1 MQIFEIIDST
11 QLEAK
16 RQIDAKGIIMN
27 DKLLALE
34 QTAGIT
40 TKKNV
45 SWKTQR
51 GDFNCSYVFY
61 EDYLKFGNIHFTEFC
76 CGLAVRDTI
85 LEIYPFLKSEME
97 IKWPNDILIGKKKI
111 CGILA
116 EIYKQHIIMGI
127 GVNLISYPDKTEH
140 FPATDLL
147 AETGIKIEPQE
158 FEKLLSK
165 QMEKH
170 IANLQQYGFSVIRNN
185 WKQSA
190 YMLGCK
196 LILRDNSI
204 VKFTDIT
211 DDGCLLV
218 EKEDGT
224 SNVVISSD
232 EVIGG
237 IKN

>member
-1 MQIFEIIDST
+1 M
-11 QLEAK
+11 
-16 RQIDAKGIIMN
+16 
-27 DKLLALE
+27 
-34 QTAGIT
+34 
-40 TKKNV
+40 
-45 SWKTQR
+45 
-51 GDFNCSYVFY
+51 
-61 EDYLKFGNIHFTEFC
+61 KFGNIHFTEFC

-127 GVNLISYPDKTEH
+127 GVNLISHPDKTEH

-147 AETGIKIEPQE
+147 AETGTRIEPQE
-158 FEKLLSK
+158 FEKILNKHL
-165 QMEKH
+165 ERH
-170 IANLQQYGFSVIRNN
+170 IANLKQYGFSVIRDN

-190 YMLGCK
+190 YMLGHK
-196 LILRDNSI
+196 LILKDNSV
-204 VKFTDIT
+204 VKFKDIN
-211 DDGCLLV
+211 DNGCLVV

-224 SNVVISSD
+224 NNVVISSD

-237 IKN
+237 IK